1 MFKAKTL
8 SVICAVVVLSISI
21 LPCFA
26 ADVKPEIKYAQGG
39 KIDGNIVD
47 ISHKNSAKAHYST
60 SSAFYSKQTV
70 TSRETLTD
78 DEKEI
83 YDYFKNAPF
92 GTTQY
97 NVQYNNFYT
106 APDYSYY
113 ANMDIGKIMYAL
125 QLDCPDLFYL
135 EWCEWEYSW
144 YEVSGSPE
152 NFDEGDKLGLLR
164 ITFCY
169 DTSMGN
175 INTLKAEI
183 DSKLAA
189 LDVSKCHNRYDI
201 IKTFHQFLCSTAD
214 YDFEYLDR
222 FDPEFPEYVKHNIV
236 GTLLDGSCVCQG
248 YAESFKMLCDMY
260 KIPCVCVQG
269 EANGGG
275 HEWNAV
281 LMDDCKWYLMDVT
294 WDDTTGTS
302 NYFLKSGAYFA
313 ANDHTEY
320 IYPYSPRVPY
330 SKTNFSAATVMTE
343 FAATYNCRAS
353 KTRSGNFLYRSVFD
367 ANEPIYYNGLWL
379 KNCTASATG
388 AKFTAPSGSSYANEN
403 WQLILI
409 GDINGDGECSVED
422 YSAAVTKA
430 LGSESAHI
438 SAANMAADADFDGY
452 LDVLDLSIIER
463 MTSRSYTEIVVA
475 R

>member
-1 MFKAKTL
+1 MYKAKIL
-8 SVICAVVVLSISI
+8 SVISILVLLSTIM

-39 KIDGNIVD
+39 KTEGNIVD
-47 ISHKNSAKAHYST
+47 ISRKNSAQPYYFAA
-60 SSAFYSKQTV
+60 SSALFSKQTV

-83 YDYFKNAPF
+83 YDYFKNAQF
-92 GTTQY
+92 GTTEY
-97 NVQYNNFYT
+97 YVEYNNYYT

-152 NFDEGDKLGLLR
+152 DFDEGDKLGLLR
-164 ITFCY
+164 IKFCY

-183 DSKLAA
+183 DSKIATC
-189 LDVSKCHNRYDI
+189 DVSKCHNRYDL
-201 IKTFHQFLCSTAD
+201 IKTFHQFLCETAD
-214 YDFEYLDR
+214 YDFEYLKR
-222 FDPEFPEYVKHNIV
+222 FDKDNPEYVKHNIV
-236 GTLLDGSCVCQG
+236 GTLIDGKCVCQG
-248 YAESFKMLCDMY
+248 YAESFKTLCNIY
-260 KIPCVCVQG
+260 KIPCICVQG
-269 EANGGG
+269 ESKGSG

-281 LMDDCKWYLMDVT
+281 LMDDGKWYLIDVT

-302 NYFLKSGAYFA
+302 NYFLKNEAYFVT
-313 ANDHTEY
+313 NDHTEY
-320 IYPYSPRVPY
+320 IYPFSSRVTY
-330 SKTNFSAATVMTE
+330 SKTNFSAATVLTG

-379 KNCTASATG
+379 KDCTAAANSATF
-388 AKFTAPSGSSYANEN
+388 KAPSGNSFANET
-403 WQLILI
+403 WQLILV
-409 GDINGDGECSVED
+409 GDVNGDGECTAED

-430 LGSESAHI
+430 LNGEAGYTSA
-438 SAANMAADADFDGY
+438 SNMAADADFDGS
-452 LDVLDLSIIER
+452 LDVLDLTTIER
-463 MTSRSYTEIVVA
+463 MTTGANTQIEIG
-475 R
+475 